1 MIDLTVSVKMSRK
14 ENEFFAKRVI
24 HFYKY
29 QTNSNKTI
37 TVNHFENEGRRRTSI
52 YRIIK
57 RNEETGSDEYLSL
70 SGRKCRVST
79 LRNCNRVKTLFENDP
94 LTSVRTVSKKLGI
107 PRSTVSDIKIKR
119 WGIVARTQKK
129 APKYVKDQERRAKT
143 GLRKIYKK
151 TRERVLVIDDETYVI
166 VDTKEQPGRKFVH
179 SNKHEELPFN
189 QKFKQITKFPKK
201 YLVWQAIDEN
211 GNIS

>member
-1 MIDLTVSVKMSRK
+1 M
-14 ENEFFAKRVI
+14 
-24 HFYKY
+24 
-29 QTNSNKTI
+29 
-37 TVNHFENEGRRRTSI
+37 
-52 YRIIK
+52 
-57 RNEETGSDEYLSL
+57 
-70 SGRKCRVST
+70 
-79 LRNCNRVKTLFENDP
+79 KTLFENDP

-211 GNIS
+211 GNISKPYISDRSMTAEIYLNECLKKRLLPFIEEHYAKDEILFWPDLATVHYAKKCVEFCS